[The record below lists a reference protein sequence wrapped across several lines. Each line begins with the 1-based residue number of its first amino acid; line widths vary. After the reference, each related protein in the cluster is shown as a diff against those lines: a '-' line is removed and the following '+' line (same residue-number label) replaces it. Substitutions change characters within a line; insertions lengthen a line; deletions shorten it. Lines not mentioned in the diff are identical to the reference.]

1 MGSRDFGGLVREN
14 QIMRIINP
22 ARALALLL
30 SLAFTAPALA
40 ALPPVTV
47 YKDPRCGCCA
57 AWARYLTQAG
67 FAVTTHDVSNMPERK
82 QAAGV
87 PAHLASCH
95 TAQVGGYVVEG
106 HVPAAAIERL
116 LREQPKAIGIAVAGM
131 PIGSPGMEGPNPEPY
146 EVKLFDARGEQVFE
160 RY

>member
-1 MGSRDFGGLVREN
+1 MKPIDT
-14 QIMRIINP
+14 
-22 ARALALLL
+22 ARGLALLL
-30 SLAFTAPALA
+30 GLAFAASSLAS
-40 ALPPVTV
+40 PPSITV

-67 FAVTTHDVSNMPERK
+67 FTVTTHDVSDMPERK
-82 QAAGV
+82 RAMGV
-87 PAHLASCH
+87 PAQLNSCH
-95 TAQVGGYVVEG
+95 TAQVGPYVVEG

-131 PIGSPGMEGPNPEPY
+131 PVGSPGMEGPNPQPY

>member
-1 MGSRDFGGLVREN
+1 MKPID
-14 QIMRIINP
+14 I
-22 ARALALLL
+22 ARGLALILG
-30 SLAFTAPALA
+30 LACATSSIAS
-40 ALPPVTV
+40 PPSVTV

-57 AWARYLTQAG
+57 AWVRYLTQAG
-67 FAVTTHDVSNMPERK
+67 FAVTTHDVSNLPERK
-82 QAAGV
+82 RAAGV

-95 TAQVGGYVVEG
+95 TAQVGPYVVEG

-131 PIGSPGMEGPNPEPY
+131 PVGSPGMEGPNPESY
-146 EVKLFDARGEQVFE
+146 EVKLFDAHGERVFE

>member
-1 MGSRDFGGLVREN
+1 MKPIDT
-14 QIMRIINP
+14 
-22 ARALALLL
+22 ARGLALLL
-30 SLAFTAPALA
+30 GLAFAASSLAS
-40 ALPPVTV
+40 PPSVTV

-67 FAVTTHDVSNMPERK
+67 FTVTTHDVSDLPDRK
-82 QAAGV
+82 RALGV
-87 PAHLASCH
+87 PAQLNSCH
-95 TAQVGGYVVEG
+95 TAQVGPYVVEG

-116 LREQPKAIGIAVAGM
+116 LREQPKAIGIAVARM
-131 PIGSPGMEGPNPEPY
+131 PVGSPGMEGPNPQSY

>member
-1 MGSRDFGGLVREN
+1 MKLIDT
-14 QIMRIINP
+14 
-22 ARALALLL
+22 ARGLALLL
-30 SLAFTAPALA
+30 GLAFAVPSLA

-57 AWARYLTQAG
+57 AWVRYLTQAG
-67 FAVTTHDVSNMPERK
+67 FAVTAHDVSDLSERK
-82 QAAGV
+82 RALGI
-87 PAHLASCH
+87 PAQLNSCH
-95 TAQVGGYVVEG
+95 TAQVGSYVVEG

-131 PIGSPGMEGPNPEPY
+131 PVGSPGMEGPNPESY
-146 EVKLFDARGEQVFE
+146 EVKLFDARGERVFE